1 LIFNSEILL
10 TKRGGQV
17 RRNWFHSSFDII
29 AEANGNKLPDQIMLT
44 VHPQRWDDRFMPWIR
59 ELVWQNVK
67 NIVKRVV
74 AEKQK
79 R

>member
-1 LIFNSEILL
+1 MKEG
-10 TKRGGQV
+10 TKGQ
-17 RRNWFHSSFDII
+17 RDKKRFHRTFDII
-29 AEANGNKLPDQIMLT
+29 GAVKENILPDQIMLT